1 MLLTYMHELHSG
13 DRVTRWPNGRFIEG
27 RRDPAQGRHSVRR
40 RLLEVLAEE
49 TVAELDGQPAT
60 MSRAEA
66 VARAVVARAE
76 KGYLPAAE
84 LILEQTEEPIG
95 KGAEQGDW
103 HVTVQYVHQQLNV
116 TNAAGLELPPPTD

>member
-1 MLLTYMHELHSG
+1 MSESHSPLA
-13 DRVTRWPNGRFIEG
+13 TRWPNGRFIEG
-27 RRDPAQGRHSVRR
+27 RVDPAQGRHSVRR

-66 VARAVVARAE
+66 VARAVIARAE
-76 KGYLPAAE
+76 KGYLPAAQ

-95 KGAEQGDW
+95 KEQQGDW
-103 HVTVQYVHQQLNV
+103 HVTIQYVHQQLNV
-116 TNAAGLELPPPTD
+116 QAADPALTAPTED